1 MQRRGADANH
11 EMNALTSPLRW
22 ALFAVNLI
30 FLVACQ
36 KPDVR
41 YSKTLDRESLM
52 RLPYPTWQ
60 ASGAG
65 KVQQVDLSA
74 ISRGNDYAQASK
86 TRAFISP
93 MYVVRLDDTHA
104 VMVTETW
111 PTTKGDELLDCHACS
126 GTIGAYFFENSASG
140 WRLSSHQD
148 AVAHSGAN
156 GNIGETKITKLANG
170 HFALTAEWGSTWFG
184 YSGSWLVVVG
194 LKADKASLLES
205 GIPLSID
212 NDGAHGACS
221 ELDNPTEGKEEAQP
235 QECLDIRSQWKFQGE
250 SLLIDFAGRLSK
262 LGPDGKLLPTRKIA
276 QQARYG
282 IAANQLNLTKG
293 VNPVPG
299 F

>member
-1 MQRRGADANH
+1 
-11 EMNALTSPLRW
+11 MNALTSPLRW

-41 YSKTLDRESLM
+41 YSKTLDRDALM
-52 RLPYPTWQ
+52 RLPFPTWQ

-65 KVQQVDLSA
+65 KVQQLDLSA
-74 ISRGNDYAQASK
+74 ISRGSGDAEASK

-111 PTTKGDELLDCHACS
+111 PTTNGDELLDCHTCS

-148 AVAHSGAN
+148 AVARSGVN
-156 GNIGETKITKLANG
+156 GDIGETKITKLANG
-170 HFALTAEWGSTWFG
+170 HFALTAQWGSTWFG

-205 GIPLSID
+205 GIPVSID
-212 NDGAHGACS
+212 NDGAYGACS
-221 ELDNPTEGKEEAQP
+221 ELDNPTAAKEESPQ

-250 SLLIDFAGRLSK
+250 SLLIDFAGSLSK

-282 IAANQLNLTKG
+282 ISANQMNLTKG
-293 VNPVPG
+293 VNPVPS